1 MKLAAIF
8 DMDGVLIDSQPLHYE
23 LDIRVLKACGVE
35 ATLDTV
41 VPYTGMGNPDRWPKY
56 KEDLNL
62 SQSPAELIEMAE
74 QVMRDIFTN
83 ADLKPIDGI
92 PVLLDGIK
100 AMGITLCV
108 ASSSSHE
115 LIELVINKIGLTGRF
130 EFIVSGED
138 VEAGKPAP
146 DIYLAAAKKADVA
159 PNMCISIEDSP
170 AGIASAK
177 NAGCVCIAYKNPNT
191 HGQTFERADYTVDRF
206 DDCFPIIKT
215 LFFRAITGSL
225 L

>member
-23 LDIRVLKACGVE
+23 LDIRVLKACGVD
-35 ATLDTV
+35 AVLDTV

-56 KEDLNL
+56 KEELGL
-62 SQSPAELIEMAE
+62 SQDPTELIEMAE
-74 QVMRDIFTN
+74 QAMRDIFAD

-92 PVLLDGIK
+92 PTLLDGIK
-100 AMGITLCV
+100 AMGMTLCV

-115 LIELVINKIGLTGRF
+115 LIELVLNKIGLASRF
-130 EFIVSGED
+130 DIIVSGED
-138 VEAGKPAP
+138 VDEGKPAP

-159 PNMCISIEDSP
+159 PNMCIAIEDAP

-177 NAGCVCIAYKNPNT
+177 NAGCVCIAYRNPNT
-191 HGQTFERADYTVDRF
+191 RGQVFDRADYTVDRF
-206 DDCFPIIKT
+206 DECFPIIKT